1 MSLPMMTFSLR
12 PSSLSTLPEMAASVS
27 TLVVSWNDAAARKLS
42 VLSEALVTPS
52 STGSAVAG
60 SPPSASTWRF
70 LSSNS
75 NRSTSSPGSSSVSPV

>member
-1 MSLPMMTFSLR
+1 MMTFSLR

-27 TLVVSWNDAAARKLS
+27 TLVVSWKDAAARNDS
-42 VLSEALVTPS
+42 VFNDALVTPS
-52 STGSAVAG
+52 STGRAVAG

-75 NRSTSSPGSSSVSPV
+75 NRSTSSLGSNSVSPV